1 MASENERTADQASP
15 RKRPTIASQNRVSK
29 HTSAGR
35 KIDQLCLPNKA
46 LVSKDF
52 ITDTPTNLSLETTPT
67 SQEAGAGMQQTE
79 RQSTLAGHVE
89 ISPTM
94 TADCSDTHTND
105 AQSWEHWDDIVAFA
119 PGQDD
124 SAVTTFIYN
133 MLPKCKQW
141 VIKRRKFPR
150 KNPYDDADLCAYY
163 IDLKS
168 FVAYLDTIQVTPAIK
183 NNKELAF
190 FRRLI
195 TDPNNKGIM
204 PGFIVNRFVS
214 IWERWTEQIQDY
226 IVDDG
231 NEDDN
236 SHIVGNSSQA
246 GELPKISYPPRDH
259 PIYGVGGIMYGVL
272 AGKPSSG
279 ARFRYTIDP
288 RLAKKNAQ
296 IVGHNGLVPGDW
308 FPKQLVALFKGAHGA
323 SQGGIAG
330 SKGQGAVSII
340 VGSAAYESVDK
351 DCGNVIYYSGAQKLG
366 ARLPGDKS
374 DSASTKLLLESFSK
388 GNLVRVIRKKNHISQ
403 HAPAEGLRYDGLY
416 RITTWVERFEI
427 TTGRHRVLLFTLV
440 RDPGQLSLD
449 DAKARAPSATEQRRI
464 VEAVEKGY

>member
-46 LVSKDF
+46 LVSEDF

-150 KNPYDDADLCAYY
+150 KNPYDDAELCAYY

-214 IWERWTEQIQDY
+214 IWER
-226 IVDDG
+226 
-231 NEDDN
+231 
-236 SHIVGNSSQA
+236 
-246 GELPKISYPPRDH
+246 
-259 PIYGVGGIMYGVL
+259 
-272 AGKPSSG
+272 
-279 ARFRYTIDP
+279 
-288 RLAKKNAQ
+288 
-296 IVGHNGLVPGDW
+296 
-308 FPKQLVALFKGAHGA
+308 
-323 SQGGIAG
+323 
-330 SKGQGAVSII
+330 
-340 VGSAAYESVDK
+340 
-351 DCGNVIYYSGAQKLG
+351 
-366 ARLPGDKS
+366 
-374 DSASTKLLLESFSK
+374 
-388 GNLVRVIRKKNHISQ
+388 
-403 HAPAEGLRYDGLY
+403 
-416 RITTWVERFEI
+416 
-427 TTGRHRVLLFTLV
+427 
-440 RDPGQLSLD
+440 
-449 DAKARAPSATEQRRI
+449 
-464 VEAVEKGY
+464 

>member
-46 LVSKDF
+46 LVSEDF

-133 MLPKCKQW
+133 MLPKCKH
-141 VIKRRKFPR
+141 
-150 KNPYDDADLCAYY
+150 
-163 IDLKS
+163 
-168 FVAYLDTIQVTPAIK
+168 
-183 NNKELAF
+183 
-190 FRRLI
+190 
-195 TDPNNKGIM
+195 
-204 PGFIVNRFVS
+204 
-214 IWERWTEQIQDY
+214 
-226 IVDDG
+226 
-231 NEDDN
+231 
-236 SHIVGNSSQA
+236 HIVGNSSQA